1 MILVSDPH
9 RIHRQLRPMP
19 SFVKPPSCT
28 VKEWREAVEQASVPL
43 FVGAQDALEQASRDR
58 DVEKLW
64 ITLTSVMHKT
74 FVSATEV
81 VGGGAV
87 GGGSGEKG
95 RP

>member
-1 MILVSDPH
+1 
-9 RIHRQLRPMP
+9 MP

-43 FVGAQDALEQASRDR
+43 FVGSQHVLEEASRAR

-64 ITLTSVMHKT
+64 ITLTSIMHKA
-74 FVSATEV
+74 FVRATEV
-81 VGGGAV
+81 VGGAV
-87 GGGSGEKG
+87 SSGSGEKG